1 MGREVRRGGGWQETG
16 LEVSLRLGIEK
27 CVRDARPRCAP
38 SEAGVVS
45 GTGITHVETLRCL
58 WLQERQSGCG
68 DHEGGQDGA
77 ALFSAETDDSFP
89 RWMESSSELFT
100 NLQSWLP
107 SGAPSVSAEKT
118 DLSLFSQMHLWEVRE
133 ISEIFLQNHTR
144 LLD

>member
-1 MGREVRRGGGWQETG
+1 MRPGRQAQMR
-16 LEVSLRLGIEK
+16 SLRGRVWCLGPALLMWK
-27 CVRDARPRCAP
+27 HSAASAFRSAR
-38 SEAGVVS
+38 
-45 GTGITHVETLRCL
+45 
-58 WLQERQSGCG
+58 SGCG